1 VAKASDWRLSLRMGA
16 SLALAGLPLL
26 FLAFAFFLPL
36 VNVLLLGLRPENRWT
51 ADYLR
56 DVISDPYVQHLFS
69 FTALQAFLSTLLSFA
84 LGFPLGWFLTRYRF
98 PGKGLARAFTL
109 APFVLPPITVSLG
122 FFLFFGN
129 TGYLNNALRAAF
141 GLQEP
146 PLRLLYSLWAIVLAH
161 AFYNAPV
168 FGRFIH
174 AAWSSLDPS
183 LEEACAVLGVSRPRA
198 FFTVTLPLLLPA
210 IFSAAALV
218 FVLCFLSFAIPLS
231 LGGAR
236 FATVEVGIYLYA
248 RVYLDFSRAAALGLV
263 QVLVTIGLAYF
274 YVRGSGF
281 FGGRQGRTRP
291 IQTLAFPSRPAH
303 LLWILWLLLS
313 AAIFLGPIASVI
325 ADSFSRP
332 LGGKPPGFG
341 WYRAIFSPEQNPL
354 IGTSPLGS
362 ILVSLEVAGLSTLLA
377 LALGLSVSGTLRVL
391 RSRAL
396 EALLTAPMAV
406 SSVVLGLALLLA
418 FRNPPFSYL
427 PEKFSLVLAH
437 GLMFYPFVV
446 RIVRP
451 IWEGLTPS
459 WVEAARTLGA
469 SRARAFLTVEVPLLS
484 QALLVAGAFCLALSL
499 GEMTA
504 AAMLSRG
511 ELVTIPLAI
520 YRFLSARRFGAA
532 SAMASL
538 LILITVAAVAVWEW
552 IGERSFRA
560 YDQA

>member
-1 VAKASDWRLSLRMGA
+1 MAKAFDRRLSLRRGA

-36 VNVLLLGLRPENRWT
+36 ANIVLLSVRAENRWT
-51 ADYLR
+51 ADNLR
-56 DVISDPYVQHLFS
+56 AVLSDPYVRHLFS
-69 FTALQAFLSTLLSFA
+69 FTSLQAFLSTLLSLI

-98 PGKGLARAFTL
+98 PGKGLVRAFTL
-109 APFVLPPITVSLG
+109 APFVLPPITVALG

-141 GLQEP
+141 GLREP

-168 FGRFIH
+168 FARFVH
-174 AAWSSLDPS
+174 AAWDSLDPS
-183 LEEACAVLGVSRPRA
+183 LEEACAVLGVSRLRA

-210 IFSAAALV
+210 IFSAATLV

-248 RVYLDFSRAAALGLV
+248 RVYLDFPRAAALGLV
-263 QVLVTIGLAYF
+263 QILVTLGLAYF

-281 FGGRQGRTRP
+281 LGGRQGRTRP
-291 IQTLAFPSRPAH
+291 LPTLAFPSRPAH
-303 LLWILWLLLS
+303 LLWILWLLVS
-313 AAIFLGPIASVI
+313 AMIFLGPMASVV

-341 WYRAIFSPEQNPL
+341 WYRAIFSPEQNPF

-377 LALGLSVSGTLRVL
+377 LLLGLSVSGALRVL

-396 EALLTAPMAV
+396 EALLMAPMAV

-418 FRNPPFSYL
+418 FRNQPFSYL
-427 PEKFSLVLAH
+427 PETFSLVLAH

-446 RIVRP
+446 RVVRP
-451 IWEGLTPS
+451 IWESLTPS
-459 WVEAARTLGA
+459 WVEAARALGA

-484 QALLVAGAFCLALSL
+484 QALLVAGAFSLALSL

-504 AAMLSRG
+504 ASMLSRG

-520 YRFLSARRFGAA
+520 YHFLSARRFGAA

-552 IGERSFRA
+552 IGERSLRA
-560 YDQA
+560 YGQA

>member
-1 VAKASDWRLSLRMGA
+1 MAKASHWRLNLGMGA
-16 SLALAGLPLL
+16 SLAFAGLPLL
-26 FLAFAFFLPL
+26 FLAFSFFLPL
-36 VNVLLLGLRPENRWT
+36 ANVFFFGLRTEGRWT
-51 ADYLR
+51 VENLR
-56 DVISDPYVQHLFS
+56 TVLSDPYVRHLFS
-69 FTALQAFLSTLLSFA
+69 FTAFQALLSTLLSFV

-98 PGKGLARAFTL
+98 PGKSLARAFTL
-109 APFVLPPITVSLG
+109 APFVLPPITVALG

-141 GLQEP
+141 GLREP

-168 FGRFIH
+168 FARFIH

-263 QVLVTIGLAYF
+263 QVLVTVGLAYF

-291 IQTLAFPSRPAH
+291 VPTLRFPSRLAH
-303 LLWILWLLLS
+303 ILWILWLLLS
-313 AAIFLGPIASVI
+313 AMVFLGPIASVV

-332 LGGKPPGFG
+332 LGGKPPGLA
-341 WYRAIFSPEQNPL
+341 WYRTIFSPEQNPF

-377 LALGLSVSGTLRVL
+377 LLLGLSVSGALRVL

-396 EALLTAPMAV
+396 EALLMAPMAV

-418 FRNPPFSYL
+418 FRNPPFSHL

-451 IWEGLTPS
+451 LWEGLTPS

-484 QALLVAGAFCLALSL
+484 QALLVAGAFSLALSL

-552 IGERSFRA
+552 IGARSLRA
-560 YDQA
+560 YGQA

>member
-1 VAKASDWRLSLRMGA
+1 MAKASHWRLNLGMGA
-16 SLALAGLPLL
+16 SLAFAGLPLL
-26 FLAFAFFLPL
+26 FLAFSFFLPL
-36 VNVLLLGLRPENRWT
+36 ANVFFIGLRTEGRWT
-51 ADYLR
+51 AENLR
-56 DVISDPYVQHLFS
+56 TVLSDPYVRHLFS
-69 FTALQAFLSTLLSFA
+69 FTAFQALLSTLLSFV

-98 PGKGLARAFTL
+98 PGKSLARALTL
-109 APFVLPPITVSLG
+109 APFVLPPITVALG

-141 GLQEP
+141 GLREP

-168 FGRFIH
+168 FARFIH

-210 IFSAAALV
+210 IFSAATLV

-263 QVLVTIGLAYF
+263 QVLVTVGLAYF

-291 IQTLAFPSRPAH
+291 VPTLRFPSRPAH

-313 AAIFLGPIASVI
+313 AMVFLGPIASVV

-332 LGGKPPGFG
+332 LLGKPPGLG
-341 WYRAIFSPEQNPL
+341 WYLSIFSPEQNPF

-377 LALGLSVSGTLRVL
+377 LFLGLSVSGALRVL

-396 EALLTAPMAV
+396 EALLMAPMAV

-418 FRNPPFSYL
+418 FRNPPFSHL

-451 IWEGLTPS
+451 LWEGLTPS

-484 QALLVAGAFCLALSL
+484 QALLVAGAFSLALSL

-552 IGERSFRA
+552 IGARSLRA
-560 YDQA
+560 YGQA